1 MDIDTY
7 NHNFLPL
14 ENDFLRREVAHLRLQ
29 KRNGRKSITTITGL
43 EQDLDFVR
51 LLRAFKKKFK
61 CIGSLDIE
69 EKTNIVLAIKL
80 SGDQRENVK
89 NFLLLEEIIPDERNI
104 IIHGG

>member
-7 NHNFLPL
+7 NNNFLPL
-14 ENDFLRREVAHLRLQ
+14 ENEFFRREVAHLRLQ

-51 LLRAFKKKFK
+51 LLRAFKKRFK

-69 EKTNIVLAIKL
+69 KKTDIVLAIKL

-89 NFLLLEEIIPDERNI
+89 NFLLSEKIIPEERNI
-104 IIHGG
+104 IVHGG